1 MRLRSTCMRL
11 AFVWALV
18 CSWLLFSASE
28 MQAQDPNTIFTALGK
43 FVSGFNAGEVFFS
56 PAGSLRSDALKER
69 GELQQIGVVLDN
81 QKLGITVGFD
91 MLSGFE
97 AEEESLNL
105 RGSIIA
111 LPTVAK
117 LIDLD
122 LPRVGSVLPTTTL
135 GFGIGLSQLQDVRT
149 EIPQTLAAARAIKA
163 NGSGYHV
170 EASASVGV
178 SFGDVAMYVGNS
190 LRYTRFPSID
200 WVEDKSIVPPANWP
214 TSMDLLTSTVRIGI
228 VVAAG
233 K

>member
-1 MRLRSTCMRL
+1 MRLRLKYKRL
-11 AFVWALV
+11 AFVGVLV
-18 CSWLLFSASE
+18 GSWLLFPASE
-28 MQAQDPNTIFTALGK
+28 LHAQDPTSIFTALGK
-43 FVSGFNAGEVFFS
+43 FVSGFKGAEVFFS
-56 PAGSLRSDALKER
+56 PAGSIRSDELKER

-81 QKLGITVGFD
+81 PKLGITVGFD

-97 AEEESLNL
+97 AKEESLNL

-111 LPTVAK
+111 LPTVEK
-117 LIDLD
+117 RIDLD
-122 LPRVGSVLPTTTL
+122 LPRVGNVLPTTTL
-135 GFGIGLSQLQDVRT
+135 GFGLGLSQLQDVRT
-149 EIPQTLAAARAIKA
+149 EIPQTLTAARAVKA

-178 SFGDVAMYVGNS
+178 SFGDVLMYVGNS

-200 WVEDKSIVPPANWP
+200 WIEEKSIVPPAGWP